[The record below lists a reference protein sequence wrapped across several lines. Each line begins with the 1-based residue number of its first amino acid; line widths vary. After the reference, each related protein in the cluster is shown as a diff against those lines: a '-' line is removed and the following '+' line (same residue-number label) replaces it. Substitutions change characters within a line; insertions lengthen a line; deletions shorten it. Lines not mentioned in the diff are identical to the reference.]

1 MQCQA
6 QAKHYACGVRSAW
19 IAGPPAADAIAQ
31 IAQLL
36 DAGTIGQLLVFFSP
50 HYPADE
56 LAAALASNFPDV
68 PCAGCTTAGEIT
80 PAGFTEGSLVVIAF
94 PQQGF
99 RFVSSV
105 ITGVHSLT
113 VERATDT
120 VRLLRAK
127 LDRQGHIPQANR
139 FALAFIDGLSA
150 CEELIVSALG
160 WALNDIPLAGGSAG
174 DDFALARTT
183 LLHDGQT
190 HSGAAL
196 LLLVETAYAVET
208 FKHDHFE
215 PTATKMVVTA
225 SDSQSRTVRELNAEP
240 AAYEYAALTG
250 VDPDSLTPMS
260 FASHPVVVRI
270 GGDYYCRS
278 IQKVNAD
285 GSLSFFCAIDDGVVL
300 TVARPRDMVASVTAE
315 FARLDAAVG
324 GLDLVLAFECV
335 LRRLDAENRQ
345 VKHAISELYRQNN
358 VVGFHTYGEQYR
370 SMHLNQTFTGVAIGR
385 KGGKPC

>member
-1 MQCQA
+1 MQQA
-6 QAKHYACGVRSAW
+6 QAKHYSCGVRSAW
-19 IAGPPAADAIAQ
+19 IAGPPAAEAVAQ
-31 IAQLL
+31 IAPLL
-36 DAGTIGQLLVFFSP
+36 NAGAIGQLLVFFSP
-50 HYPADE
+50 LYPADE
-56 LAAALASNFPDV
+56 LAEALARHFPNV

-94 PQQGF
+94 PRAGF
-99 RFVSSV
+99 RFVSSI

-113 VERATDT
+113 VERAADT

-127 LDRQGHIPQANR
+127 LDRPGHNPHASR

-160 WALNDIPLAGGSAG
+160 WALNDIPLVGGSAG

-196 LLLVETAYAVET
+196 LLLVETTHAVET

-225 SDSQSRTVRELNAEP
+225 SDSESRIVRELNAEL

-250 VDPDSLTPMS
+250 VDPEGLTPMS

-278 IQKVNAD
+278 IQKVNSD

-315 FARLDAAVG
+315 LARLDGAVG
-324 GLDLVLAFECV
+324 GLDLVLGFECV

-345 VKHAISELYRQNN
+345 VKRVISNLYCQNN

-385 KGGKPC
+385 KAGKPC